1 MNVNTREAINM
12 RLIDADKEER
22 RKMKEEKENAGSN
35 VGRNI

>member
-1 MNVNTREAINM
+1 M

-35 VGRNI
+35 VERDL

>member
-1 MNVNTREAINM
+1 M

-35 VGRNI
+35 VERDI

>member
-1 MNVNTREAINM
+1 M

-35 VGRNI
+35 VARDL